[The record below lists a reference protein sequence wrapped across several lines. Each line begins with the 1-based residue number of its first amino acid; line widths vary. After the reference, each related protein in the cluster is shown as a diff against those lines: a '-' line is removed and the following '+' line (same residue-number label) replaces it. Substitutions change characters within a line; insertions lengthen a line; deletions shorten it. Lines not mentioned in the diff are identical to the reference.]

1 VHYPKYLDW
10 KTCGRGGNTSG
21 IVFFTVVKDQLRAVV
36 ALPMVRVFGTHSAR
50 RWVDLRADLDIVVK
64 ITFCVVSE

>member
-1 VHYPKYLDW
+1 M
-10 KTCGRGGNTSG
+10 SG

-50 RWVDLRADLDIVVK
+50 RWVDLRADLDVVVK
-64 ITFCVVSE
+64 ITFCVVLE